1 MYDKYTE
8 EGIWTENVWRNK
20 NVIEMNHQLY
30 KEAIVPHKEGDK
42 PWILCNII
50 KGPHK
55 EFTYSTFLMKTLIL
69 VQEKYGD
76 KVNTAWF
83 PSRDEMIR
91 ESLDELMAPQ
101 CYYII
106 DGTYYLFNKMEHN
119 INHYFMMME
128 DPVQRSFMKKSYPI
142 LPMVNKLTI
151 YPEYWKRAIAK
162 KISKP
167 LRELFESHVRR
178 TDYLTNE

>member
-1 MYDKYTE
+1 
-8 EGIWTENVWRNK
+8 
-20 NVIEMNHQLY
+20 
-30 KEAIVPHKEGDK
+30 
-42 PWILCNII
+42 
-50 KGPHK
+50 
-55 EFTYSTFLMKTLIL
+55 MKTLIL

-76 KVNTAWF
+76 QVNTAWF

-106 DGTYYLFNKMEHN
+106 DGQYYLFNKMEHN
-119 INHYFMMME
+119 INHYKMMIE
-128 DPVQRSFMKKSYPI
+128 TPDKRSFMKQSYPI
-142 LPMVNKLTI
+142 TPMVNKITI

-167 LRELFESHVRR
+167 LRELFEKHVRH
-178 TDYLTNE
+178 TGYMS